1 MDKKRI
7 STMST
12 DEEYVDAVAVA
23 AVATDIVVAATEINT
38 NVDSDSSDEVQ
49 VCTIRRLSW
58 PKMNLTIRKNG
69 KSVETHPFLDDGIN
83 ERDRALVR
91 ILLDE
96 RPYNAGHGE
105 VGATWAVI
113 LQKCNELQDE
123 TGQKLFIPELQE
135 VTTVQSR
142 MKNYLTFIKKHQK
155 NVPLRSGCD
164 DEKPSNLLGLLH
176 QLSED
181 YGSGVQESMLRRDQR
196 RKHAAKREAGRA
208 AAVMLKDRSV
218 KKLELRAAF
227 QGDGTEGI
235 SSSDVESRQPK
246 KTKSGGSNTH
256 NSIQAIA
263 DLGKARSEAK
273 IAAMER
279 KDKAEVSMNN
289 YLQWRMNEAALDRE
303 QAALNR
309 EQAALDRAL
318 LVDEMKLRQSEAEN
332 RKMEL
337 KLLLKRDKIE

>member
-1 MDKKRI
+1 
-7 STMST
+7 MST
-12 DEEYVDAVAVA
+12 EGDEDYVGAVDVA

-58 PKMNLTIRKNG
+58 PKMTLTIRKNG

-83 ERDRALVR
+83 ERDRALLR

-113 LQKCNELQDE
+113 MQKCNNLQDE

-135 VTTVQSR
+135 VTTVQLR

-196 RKHAAKREAGRA
+196 RKHASKREAGIA
-208 AAVMLKDRSV
+208 AAIMLKDRSV

-235 SSSDVESRQPK
+235 SSSDVESQQRK
-246 KTKSGGSNTH
+246 KTISGGSNTH
-256 NSIQAIA
+256 NSIQVIA
-263 DLGKARSEAK
+263 DLGKARSGAK
-273 IAAMER
+273 IAATER
-279 KDKAEVSMNN
+279 KDKAESGMNT

-303 QAALNR
+303 QAALD
-309 EQAALDRAL
+309 QALRA
-318 LVDEMKLRQSEAEN
+318 DEMKLRQSEAEN

-337 KLLLKRDKIE
+337 KLLLKREKIE